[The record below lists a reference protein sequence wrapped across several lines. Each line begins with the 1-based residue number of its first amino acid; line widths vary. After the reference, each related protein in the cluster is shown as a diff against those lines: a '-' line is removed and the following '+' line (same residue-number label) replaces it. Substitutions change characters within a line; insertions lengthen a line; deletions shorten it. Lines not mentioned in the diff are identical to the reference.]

1 MKVAFV
7 FSGLIRD
14 LDTTSEVLIRKIN
27 ELGADVFAS
36 FWDIEKDNDTV
47 SNFVKLF
54 KPKRI
59 EVESWLDFEK
69 STLKYHQ
76 DEIKFVDDL
85 HLNFYDLITSA
96 RAHAMWYRIWR
107 GNLLTK
113 CNDYDVVVRLRT
125 DLILSDKFNVEIND
139 YLNFPHG
146 GCQITHWKGCYGPHD
161 LIFYGKPELMDYA
174 TMVYQYIPKYISQD
188 QYYFP
193 SENLLRH
200 HLSLK
205 DINIRF
211 YGDSVWLRD
220 GGNSKRN
227 EPDLEDEFVNTSEW
241 IFDTDPQY
249 SFKRN

>member
-1 MKVAFV
+1 MKIAFV
-7 FSGLIRD
+7 FCGLIRD
-14 LDTTSEVLIRKIN
+14 LDKTSEIFIRKIN

-36 FWDIEKDNDTV
+36 FWDIENENDTV
-47 SNFVKLF
+47 GNFVKLF

-59 EVESWLDFEK
+59 EVESWTAYQE

-76 DEIKFVDDL
+76 DEMIFPEDL
-85 HLNFYDLITSA
+85 HSNFYELVTSA

-113 CNDYDVVVRLRT
+113 CDDYDIVVRLRT
-125 DLILSDKFNVEIND
+125 DLELSDKFNVEINN

-146 GCQITHWKGCYGPHD
+146 GCQITHWHGCYGPHD

-174 TMVYQYIPKYISQD
+174 CMLYQYIPKYISQD

-205 DINIRF
+205 DITIRF
-211 YGDSVWLRD
+211 YGDSVKLRD
-220 GGNSKRN
+220 GGNSKRH
-227 EPDLEDEFVNTSEW
+227 EPDLPDEFINSSEW
-241 IFDTDPQY
+241 RFDTDPQY
-249 SFKRN
+249 SFKKN

>member
-1 MKVAFV
+1 MKIAFV

-14 LDTTSEVLIRKIN
+14 LDKTSEIFIRKIN

-36 FWDIEKDNDTV
+36 FWDVENENDTV
-47 SNFVKLF
+47 SNFVKLY

-59 EVESWLDFEK
+59 EVESWSSYSE

-76 DEIKFVDDL
+76 DEMIFPGDL
-85 HLNFYDLITSA
+85 HLNFYDLVTSA

-113 CNDYDVVVRLRT
+113 CDKYDVVVRLRT
-125 DLILSDKFNVEIND
+125 DLELSDKFNVEIND

-146 GCQITHWKGCYGPHD
+146 GCQIKHWHGCYGPHD

-174 TMVYQYIPKYISQD
+174 CMLYQYIPKYIAQD

-205 DINIRF
+205 DMTIRF
-211 YGDSVWLRD
+211 YGDSVILRD
-220 GGNSKRN
+220 GGNSKRH
-227 EPDLEDEFVNTSEW
+227 EPDLPDEFVNTSEW
-241 IFDTDPQY
+241 RFGTDTQY
-249 SFKRN
+249 SFRRD